1 MNCVDDFNNKYSFR
15 RATDVALGG
24 ILHDIDNHIVGSPDD
39 LKILTFQPL
48 HRSDSFTAY
57 P

>member
-1 MNCVDDFNNKYSFR
+1 MSCVDDFNKYSFR

-24 ILHDIDNHIVGSPDD
+24 VLHDIDNHIVGSPDY

-48 HRSDSFTAY
+48 HRFDSFTAY

>member
-1 MNCVDDFNNKYSFR
+1 MDDFNNKYSFR
-15 RATDVALGG
+15 RATDVALGRV
-24 ILHDIDNHIVGSPDD
+24 LYDIDNNIVGSPDF

-48 HRSDSFTAY
+48 HRSDSLTAY

>member
-15 RATDVALGG
+15 RATDVVLGG
-24 ILHDIDNHIVGSPDD
+24 VLHDIDVGSPDY

-48 HRSDSFTAY
+48 HRSDPKLRIPNS
-57 P
+57 

>member
-1 MNCVDDFNNKYSFR
+1 MILTTS
-15 RATDVALGG
+15 TALEERLMWLFEMV
-24 ILHDIDNHIVGSPDD
+24 LHDVDNHIVGSPDY

-48 HRSDSFTAY
+48 HRSDSLTAY